1 MISDNVVVFV
11 QVVDTLPSNGPTAS
25 AVSVGASVSAKSSSN
40 LNSSTVC
47 ATEKEAI
54 GTQDETEKNGGT
66 SKDDIPELTD
76 VSAAATQL
84 QTTTPAVAGTRRAAV
99 NTSAPV
105 SPSKPRAI
113 PQKGLRPSPR
123 PIAPLLLSVSR
134 SLVLHPCSFAS
145 ALSLAHTHAHA
156 LARTCVCKAT

>member
-1 MISDNVVVFV
+1 MISDNVVLFV
-11 QVVDTLPSNGPTAS
+11 QVVEGDALPSNGPRAS
-25 AVSVGASVSAKSSSN
+25 AVSVGVSVAAKPLSN
-40 LNSSTVC
+40 LT
-47 ATEKEAI
+47 TEKEAI

-66 SKDDIPELTD
+66 SMNDIPALTD

-84 QTTTPAVAGTRRAAV
+84 QTMTPAVAGTRRAAV

-105 SPSKPRAI
+105 FPSKPRAI

-134 SLVLHPCSFAS
+134 SLVLHPCPLAY

-156 LARTCVCKAT
+156 LARICVCKTK